1 VQNDRLDLCFEFGLA
16 GAILDAVNNGN
27 PENLESQLETV
38 QSSYPMLQYATFL
51 TNHDIDRVF
60 STLGVSPE
68 KMKLAASIYLTLPG
82 IPFVYYGEEIGM
94 IGTGSDENKRR
105 PMQWTDGS
113 HAGFSTGTPW
123 QNIGSNYL
131 TNNVSDMDA
140 NPASILRHYKK
151 LIRIRN
157 EQEALRRGQT
167 LLLDDNSTAV
177 FSFARIH
184 QDEAV
189 LVVANTGTAT
199 VNPSLSLSL
208 SALPPGDYF
217 ITELLSNQAF
227 GQITINTQGGFSN
240 LQISGQNLGSRGTW
254 ILLLSAENPITGT
267 VETETPGK
275 IRLTPNPAQDQF
287 QIERSAGFSENV
299 QIRVFSADGR
309 IVFEQAMLSDKMQV
323 KTAGWQSGVY
333 FVHMSDGKA
342 QWVERLVLKKP

>member
-1 VQNDRLDLCFEFGLA
+1 
-16 GAILDAVNNGN
+16 
-27 PENLESQLETV
+27 
-38 QSSYPMLQYATFL
+38 
-51 TNHDIDRVF
+51 
-60 STLGVSPE
+60 
-68 KMKLAASIYLTLPG
+68 
-82 IPFVYYGEEIGM
+82 
-94 IGTGSDENKRR
+94 
-105 PMQWTDGS
+105 
-113 HAGFSTGTPW
+113 
-123 QNIGSNYL
+123 
-131 TNNVSDMDA
+131 
-140 NPASILRHYKK
+140 
-151 LIRIRN
+151 
-157 EQEALRRGQT
+157 
-167 LLLDDNSTAV
+167 V

>member
-1 VQNDRLDLCFEFGLA
+1 
-16 GAILDAVNNGN
+16 
-27 PENLESQLETV
+27 
-38 QSSYPMLQYATFL
+38 MLQYATFL

-60 STLGVSPE
+60 STLGGSAD

-94 IGTGSDENKRR
+94 AGTGDHLNIRR

-113 HAGFSTGTPW
+113 NAGFSNTTPW
-123 QNIGSNYL
+123 QSIGGNYL
-131 TNNVSDMDA
+131 ANNVVDMDA

-167 LLLDDNSTAV
+167 LLLDHNSDAV

-184 QDEAV
+184 EDEAV
-189 LVVANTGTAT
+189 LVVTNTGTAA

-217 ITELLSNQAF
+217 MTELLSNQAF
-227 GQITINTQGGFSN
+227 GQITVNAQGGFSN
-240 LQISGQNLGSRGTW
+240 LQVSGQSLGSRGAW
-254 ILLLSAENPITGT
+254 ILLLSAENPVTGT
-267 VETETPGK
+267 VETEISGTF
-275 IRLTPNPAQDQF
+275 RLNPNPAQDHF
-287 QIERSAGFSENV
+287 QIERSEGFSENV

-309 IVFEQAMLSDKMQV
+309 LVYRQPMSSDKMNI
-323 KTAGWQSGVY
+323 KTADWQSGVY
-333 FVHMSDGKA
+333 FVQMSDGKENA
-342 QWVERLVLKKP
+342 VERLVLKKP